1 MNLYKQ
7 VPTCADEVANVF
19 NVVVEITK
27 GTSNKVEYNEEEWYF
42 YLDRALYHSMY
53 YPFDY
58 GFIPQTTAGD
68 GDAVDVILLL
78 THSVFPWC
86 VVKSRVI
93 WAIKTTDQDGEDWK
107 VVAVPTSKLD
117 PRRDDVKSYTDLPS
131 HFQEELLL
139 YFKEYKKLEKS
150 KYDKIVI
157 GGFVDA
163 QTALDHIKES
173 QETYVVN
180 HKQNN

>member
-1 MNLYKQ
+1 MNLYTSI
-7 VPTCADEVANVF
+7 PTYADKEADVF

-27 GTSNKVEYNEEEWYF
+27 GSSNKIEYNEEEGYF

-86 VVKSRVI
+86 VVKSRI
-93 WAIKTTDQDGEDWK
+93 IGAIKTIDQHGEDRK
-107 VVAVPTSKLD
+107 VIAVPTSKLD
-117 PRRDDVKSYTDLPS
+117 PRRDEVKSYTDLPS
-131 HFQEELLL
+131 HYQEELLL
-139 YFKEYKKLEKS
+139 YFKEYKKLEKN

-157 GGFVDA
+157 GWFVDSA
-163 QTALDHIKES
+163 TAITHIMEGK
-173 QETYVVN
+173 ETYTKK
-180 HKQNN
+180 HA

>member
-1 MNLYKQ
+1 MNLYTS
-7 VPTCADEVANVF
+7 VASYADKDAGIC

-27 GTSNKVEYNEEEWYF
+27 GSSNKVEYNEEEGYF

-58 GFIPQTTAGD
+58 WFIPQTTAGD

-86 VVKSRVI
+86 VVKSRII
-93 WAIKTTDQDGEDWK
+93 WAIKTSDQDGEDWK
-107 VVAVPTSKLD
+107 VLAVPVSKLD
-117 PRRDDVKSYTDLPS
+117 PRWDEVKTYTDLPS

-139 YFKEYKKLEKS
+139 YFKEYKKLEKG
-150 KYDKIVI
+150 KYDKIHI
-157 GGFVDA
+157 GWFVDA
-163 QTALDHIKES
+163 AVALEHIAES
-173 QETYVVN
+173 KINYEKKN
-180 HKQNN
+180 H

>member
-1 MNLYKQ
+1 MNLYTS
-7 VPTCADEVANVF
+7 VPSYADEATWVC

-27 GTSNKVEYNEEEWYF
+27 GSSNKIEYNEEEGYF

-58 GFIPQTTAGD
+58 WFVPQTTAGD

-86 VVKSRVI
+86 VVKSRII
-93 WAIKTTDQDGEDWK
+93 WAVKTTDQDGEDRK
-107 VVAVPTSKLD
+107 VIAVPVSKVD
-117 PRRDDVKSYTDLPS
+117 PRWDEVMSYTDLPA

-139 YFKEYKKLEKS
+139 YFKEYKKLEKA
-150 KYDKIVI
+150 KYDKIII

-163 QTALDHIKES
+163 TVALEHIAEAK
-173 QETYVVN
+173 ETYEKK
-180 HKQNN
+180 HG